1 MSIKYLDMFSGIGGF
16 RSGLEKV
23 GSFECVGYCEIDEYA
38 RRAYE
43 AMYNTKG
50 EMYFEDATK
59 SIPMT
64 YPISTLLQEV
74 FPVNHFQSQ
83 GEETDL
89 MRQEE
94 RSSLKLLELLP
105 LKGPLFCSLK
115 MFPDCFRMTK
125 AGHLLPSLMHW
136 MKLGMMSHGLSL
148 TAQTLVFPNPAIECS
163 LPDFLE
169 ENAGAK
175 YSLSAKQI
183 QRLLS
188 DECREVKVIE
198 FTQLMDS
205 QLPLQ
210 QAAVEAEEKQDSI

>member
-1 MSIKYLDMFSGIGGF
+1 MVSGQDLKKSVALNVSVTVKLMNMLAELMKQCTIQKE
-16 RSGLEKV
+16 RCILK
-23 GSFECVGYCEIDEYA
+23 
-38 RRAYE
+38 
-43 AMYNTKG
+43 MQQ
-50 EMYFEDATK
+50 K

-74 FPVNHFQSQ
+74 FPVRHFQSQ
-83 GEETDL
+83 GEEMDS
-89 MRQEE
+89 MIQEE
-94 RSSLKLLELLP
+94 RSASRLLELLP
-105 LKGPLFCSLK
+105 LKDPLFCSLK
-115 MFPDCFRMTK
+115 TFPDCFRMTK

-136 MKLGMMSHGLSL
+136 TKLGMMSRGLSL
-148 TAQTLVFPNPAIECS
+148 TARTLVFPNPEIECS
-163 LPDFLE
+163 LQDFLE
-169 ENAGAK
+169 KNAGAK

-205 QLPLQ
+205 QLLLP